1 MALAPTT
8 QPAIPSTNV
17 DFLEKRIECYCTF
30 NFCNFLDSLWGKKA
44 LCESAYVDWGTLE
57 RKPSVLSSLLE

>member
-44 LCESAYVDWGTLE
+44 LCESAYVD
-57 RKPSVLSSLLE
+57 